1 MSPAPLPGRIG
12 QHFGN
17 GVLDAF
23 MGITGNKEDTAKV
36 ELLR

>member
-1 MSPAPLPGRIG
+1 MGAAVLPRRIG

-23 MGITGNKEDTAKV
+23 VGITGDKEYPGESAGF
-36 ELLR
+36 